1 MEFDP
6 WIEAHVEQWFD
17 AEMAIRSTLVLA
29 GKLPQEEGHPDVVRR
44 QLRERLIA
52 AHDRPIPGELNELL
66 ATFGDLQANKAPAE
80 AWRPAIEQWN
90 ERWRRY
96 VGRDQGLPPSLR
108 GVDLEWCKL
117 HGIDLSDADLRRLE
131 DGHHGMHDGVVF
143 SGAFLE
149 GANFSGCNLGDSDF
163 ENADLTR
170 AFFDDAHAWQ
180 ASFRGAKWEAT
191 SARGAMLKEADFSRA
206 SIEGADFRGATLH
219 LAKFDEATLLFP
231 LNFLVDENSV
241 FRTRFASRS
250 NVFMRAF
257 LNFYLVLRWVGTR
270 VGFAARFDR
279 RPVAIG
285 EDPWSTL
292 RRTYTGPNFF
302 ITMLLL
308 VAFVVP
314 YVAHAIFLSQVSR
327 AELALLPKV
336 EAILGEDVRGQAP
349 TPAELQQLDKRLRGE
364 IEAMRAALTE
374 TRVELERARAALGI
388 GGAPAVER
396 LQHATSSV
404 QAAVMSVQTLERQAA
419 AFRNDSRRFL
429 AGSLRAKRYPLWQIV
444 LGLDTRRFG
453 WTILVVTLFIFN
465 GLRWFLT
472 ITVAPMRD
480 AEERG
485 FVTPAIL
492 DYRFLIPLHRIA
504 STLFWVSFAAG
515 VWTFLEWMAMPVYKF
530 W

>member
-1 MEFDP
+1 M
-6 WIEAHVEQWFD
+6 
-17 AEMAIRSTLVLA
+17 
-29 GKLPQEEGHPDVVRR
+29 
-44 QLRERLIA
+44 
-52 AHDRPIPGELNELL
+52 
-66 ATFGDLQANKAPAE
+66 
-80 AWRPAIEQWN
+80 
-90 ERWRRY
+90 
-96 VGRDQGLPPSLR
+96 
-108 GVDLEWCKL
+108 LE
-117 HGIDLSDADLRRLE
+117 
-131 DGHHGMHDGVVF
+131 
-143 SGAFLE
+143 
-149 GANFSGCNLGDSDF
+149 
-163 ENADLTR
+163 
-170 AFFDDAHAWQ
+170 
-180 ASFRGAKWEAT
+180 
-191 SARGAMLKEADFSRA
+191 EADFSRA
-206 SIEGADFRGATLH
+206 SIVGVDFRSARLH

-231 LNFLVDENSV
+231 RNFLADENSV

-257 LNFYLVLRWVGTR
+257 LNFYLVLRWIGTLL
-270 VGFAARFDR
+270 GFGARFDR

-308 VAFVVP
+308 VAFLVP

-349 TPAELQQLDKRLRGE
+349 TAAELQRLDGRLRDD
-364 IEAMRAALTE
+364 IVAMRAALTGA
-374 TRVELERARAALGI
+374 RVELERARTVISTA
-388 GGAPAVER
+388 GAPPAER
-396 LQHATSSV
+396 LQRVTSSV
-404 QAAVMSVQTLERQAA
+404 QAAVVNVQTLERKAE
-419 AFRNDSRRFL
+419 AFRVDSRRFL
-429 AGSLRAKRYPLWQIV
+429 AGSLRARHYPLWQIV
-444 LGLDTRRFG
+444 LGLDTGRFG

-485 FVTPAIL
+485 FVTPAVL

-515 VWTFLEWMAMPVYKF
+515 VWTFLEWMTMPVYKF